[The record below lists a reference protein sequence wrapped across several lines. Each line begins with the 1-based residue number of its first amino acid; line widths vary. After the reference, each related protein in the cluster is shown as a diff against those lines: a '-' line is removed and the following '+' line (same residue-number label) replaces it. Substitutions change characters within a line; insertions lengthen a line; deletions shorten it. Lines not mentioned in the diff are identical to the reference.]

1 MGWAGGWVDGK
12 GNEVVR
18 VGRNGWFEVR
28 IRYGRFGVQ

>member
-1 MGWAGGWVDGK
+1 MGRWE

-28 IRYGRFGVQ
+28 GRYGRFGVQ